1 MDGQNVRQAT
11 ATAPPIARP
20 SFLAQNWPYIVML
33 ALALVGAVTTSIARQ
48 AMTTYWIIL
57 APVFAVVSLYA
68 RWREAGGEE
77 SPWQLLSIEVFH
89 WLSVMVAMYLVLIG
103 TVRQMMNADASALM
117 TLTILALGT
126 FSAGLQIRSWRV
138 CVVGAVLGACVP
150 IIAWIDRATLI
161 LLLLAVLFGVS
172 VLALYFH
179 KPKPAEPD

>member
-1 MDGQNVRQAT
+1 MDGQNVRRVT
-11 ATAPPIARP
+11 AEAPPLAHP

-33 ALALVGAVTTSIARQ
+33 ALALLGVATTSVARQ

-57 APVFAVVSLYA
+57 VPVFALISLYA

-77 SPWQLLSIEVFH
+77 SPWRLLSIEVFH

-126 FSAGLQIRSWRV
+126 FSAGLQIRSWRI
-138 CVVGAVLGACVP
+138 CVVGVALGVCVP

-172 VLALYFH
+172 MLLLRLH
-179 KPKPAEPD
+179 KPKQA